1 MKLSDDR
8 NHGILH
14 MKRLHIADDHLKI
27 GTDMVNLMKQLHQ
40 TEDAIAVGSAS
51 AAMKALGNYGT
62 FDLVLLD
69 YDMPGINGIKGMA
82 MIHEAYQDQVVG
94 IISGRTEPQL
104 VKAAVDAGAVGWL
117 PKSMSD
123 QPLLHALRMM
133 AAGGRFVPTDVLDEW
148 HPEDDRWSIFS
159 DAEQKVARLLAK
171 ALSDKE
177 IAKELQIEPKYDSL
191 SLPKPSYRTHKS
203 QPTGILSGPD
213 VMSSD
218 KCILII

>member
-1 MKLSDDR
+1 MKLNGER
-8 NHGILH
+8 NLGFLH
-14 MKRLHIADDHLKI
+14 MKRLLIADDHLMI
-27 GTDMVNLMKQLHQ
+27 GTAMVYLLKQLDP
-40 TEDAIAVGSAS
+40 TVEAIAVGSAS
-51 AAMKALGNYGT
+51 AAMKALGNNGK
-62 FDLVLLD
+62 FDLILLD

-82 MIHEAYQDQVVG
+82 MIHEAYPDQVVG
-94 IISGRTEPQL
+94 MISGRTEPQL

-159 DAEQKVARLLAK
+159 NAEQKVARLLVK

-177 IAKELQIEPKYDSL
+177 IAKELQLEPKTVRNHVRAVLRKAGTDN
-191 SLPKPSYRTHKS
+191 RTKFALAF
-203 QPTGILSGPD
+203 QE
-213 VMSSD
+213 
-218 KCILII
+218 